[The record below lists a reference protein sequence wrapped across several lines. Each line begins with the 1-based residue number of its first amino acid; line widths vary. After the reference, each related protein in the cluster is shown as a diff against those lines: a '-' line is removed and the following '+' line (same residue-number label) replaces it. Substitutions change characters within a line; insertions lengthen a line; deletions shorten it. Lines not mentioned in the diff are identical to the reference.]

1 MSDLPICSGF
11 GQKGGREMVKQRF
24 LTHFK
29 PWLIAVSKAG
39 ALIVTYQILDQVC
52 RRLQRPPLNISDV
65 VRAATVALFALA
77 LFCICRAWG
86 EWCCF
91 KMRWFRGLWSD
102 YRLAFATQRNRQR
115 SETSR
120 L

>member
-1 MSDLPICSGF
+1 
-11 GQKGGREMVKQRF
+11 MVKQRF

-39 ALIVTYQILDQVC
+39 ALIVTYQILDQIC

-65 VRAATVALFALA
+65 VRAATIALFALA
-77 LFCICRAWG
+77 LFCICWAWA

-91 KMRWFRGLWSD
+91 KMRRFRRFWSD
-102 YRLAFATQRNRQR
+102 NGLAFATQRNQR
-115 SETSR
+115 ESGTSR